1 MARELFELSLLGG
14 AIERRYRK
22 LRPDVDAIAW
32 HELDGARFSPA
43 QLEAGRR
50 YWTASALS
58 EHAAA
63 AGCSAVLRALVEARA
78 PLDLVAAESSFV
90 LDEIAHT
97 EMSARVAMALGGGA
111 ALPYDGRSLIADP
124 PDDLPPLARAVDLAI
139 RVHCIDESF
148 TLPLAREMVRHQPHP
163 VMRAVLRRI
172 VKDEAAHAR
181 LGWIILDWA
190 DELLDE
196 RTRKRLRTRTRAA
209 VAERRTLANG
219 APPDDGGVSL
229 GWLPTAIYRRLAPPA
244 FEERVCAPLRERGLI
259 V

>member
-1 MARELFELSLLGG
+1 MPKELFELSLLGG

-32 HELDGARFSPA
+32 DKLAKAKFTPA
-43 QLEAGRR
+43 QREAGRR
-50 YWTASALS
+50 FWTANALS

-78 PLDLVAAESSFV
+78 PLDLVATESGFV

-97 EMSARVAMALGGGA
+97 EMSARVANALGGGA
-111 ALPYDGRSLIADP
+111 AFAYDGRSLVPEP
-124 PDDLPPLARAVDLAI
+124 PTDLSPLGRAVFLALRI
-139 RVHCIDESF
+139 HCVDETF
-148 TLPLAREMVRHQPHP
+148 GLPLAREMIRHQPHP
-163 VMRAVLRRI
+163 VMRDVLRRI

-196 RTRKRLRTRTRAA
+196 PTRVRLRA
-209 VAERRTLANG
+209 LAND
-219 APPDDGGVSL
+219 AIAEQHKIAATVPPDDGGHTV
-229 GWLPTAIYRRLAPPA
+229 GWLPSAIYTRLAPKVLA
-244 FEERVCAPLRERGLI
+244 GEVCAPLRERGFLD
-259 V
+259 